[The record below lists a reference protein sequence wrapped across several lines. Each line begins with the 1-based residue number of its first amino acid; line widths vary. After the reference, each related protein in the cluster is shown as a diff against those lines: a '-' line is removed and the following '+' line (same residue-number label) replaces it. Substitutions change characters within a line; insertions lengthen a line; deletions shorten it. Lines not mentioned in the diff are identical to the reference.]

1 MSIQKAKEFAIEMHK
16 GQKYA
21 QGDYFEN
28 HVEGV
33 ASSVNKSLS
42 EKNIIICGQ
51 ILFFEI
57 FWEVFLAWDGRGTFQ
72 EYPWGVFH
80 SCR

>member
-42 EKNIIICGQ
+42 EKNIIICG
-51 ILFFEI
+51 
-57 FWEVFLAWDGRGTFQ
+57 
-72 EYPWGVFH
+72 
-80 SCR
+80 